1 MKILTYLYDADGSE
15 KEIDLEENILER
27 LNDKQLLWINIL
39 EREEETIKHAV
50 EVLHLE
56 KVPMKGILRISERP
70 KIFKFKEFYHF
81 FIISVEMNEESKL
94 RPIPI
99 DFLVGKNF
107 VITVH
112 DGDVNYL
119 QEFAKREKGE
129 AGIGELDAESFVAT
143 MLDLHIASYFR
154 VLEDIEE
161 IVDRMDDRILQK
173 DMKDEEFLNKMV
185 KLRSDVSKLR
195 RWFLPHRDIFYALS
209 RPDFKRIAESDS
221 FENFQALNSH
231 FESAVD
237 AIESSRDTVLSL
249 FDLFTTKSS
258 HNMNNQIR
266 RLTFITLIVGGLGAI
281 AGVWGMNF
289 EVEYFKAAETGF
301 WMTMIAMGLYI
312 LSAMVIGKIL
322 RWF

>member
-1 MKILTYLYDADGSE
+1 MKILTYLYDADGSDR
-15 KEIDLEENILER
+15 KIDLEQDTLGK
-27 LNDKQLLWINIL
+27 LNDKQLLWVNIL
-39 EREEETIKHAV
+39 ERDEETV
-50 EVLHLE
+50 RYVTQTLHLE
-56 KVPMKGILRISERP
+56 KVPIKGILRIAERP
-70 KIFKFKEFYHF
+70 KIFKFKEYYHF
-81 FIISVEMNEESKL
+81 FIISVEMDENDNL

-119 QEFAKREKGE
+119 QEFAKRERGE

-143 MLDLHIASYFR
+143 MLDLHIVSYFR

-161 IVDRMDDRILQK
+161 TVDRMDDRILQR
-173 DMKDEEFLNKMV
+173 DLRNEEFLNQMV
-185 KLRSDVSKLR
+185 RLRNNVSRLR

-221 FENFQALNSH
+221 FENFQELNSH

-237 AIESSRDTVLSL
+237 AIESSRNTVLSL

-258 HNMNNQIR
+258 HNMNNQVR
-266 RLTFITLIVGGLGAI
+266 RLTFVTLIVGGLGAI

-289 EVEYFKAAETGF
+289 EVEYFKWAETGF
-301 WMTMIAMGLYI
+301 WMTMLAMGLYVLGAI
-312 LSAMVIGKIL
+312 LLGKIL

>member
-1 MKILTYLYDADGSE
+1 MEQDTLGK
-15 KEIDLEENILER
+15 
-27 LNDKQLLWINIL
+27 LNDKQLLWVNIL
-39 EREEETIKHAV
+39 ERDEETV
-50 EVLHLE
+50 RYVTQTLHLE
-56 KVPMKGILRISERP
+56 KVPIKGILRIAERP
-70 KIFKFKEFYHF
+70 KIFKFKEYYHF
-81 FIISVEMNEESKL
+81 FIISVEMDENDNL
-94 RPIPI
+94 RQIPI

-119 QEFAKREKGE
+119 QEFAKRERGE

-143 MLDLHIASYFR
+143 MLDLHIVSYFR

-161 IVDRMDDRILQK
+161 TVDRMDDRILQR
-173 DMKDEEFLNKMV
+173 DLRNEEFLNQMV
-185 KLRSDVSKLR
+185 RLRNNVSRLR
-195 RWFLPHRDIFYALS
+195 RWFLPHRDIFYQLS

-221 FENFQALNSH
+221 FENFQALNQH

-258 HNMNNQIR
+258 HNMNNQVR
-266 RLTFITLIVGGLGAI
+266 RLTFVTLIVGGLGAI
-281 AGVWGMNF
+281 AGIWGMNF
-289 EVEYFKAAETGF
+289 EVEYFKWAEVGF
-301 WMTMIAMGLYI
+301 WWTMLAMGLYVLGAI
-312 LSAMVIGKIL
+312 LIGKFL